1 MCDETQCRFPM
12 EPAIIRDR
20 LQAKRLNREGGAV
33 IRNRRFLDDEQLLR
47 SEQLAV
53 LEEIFNTNVRDAE
66 ITEITD
72 HFAPVLRND
81 HPFHL
86 AIWGKSGTGKTLTIR
101 YFLTLL
107 VQIAAEAGIEVRN
120 VHLDLSTPRPCFRA
134 LNDLA
139 CLLNASKRY
148 RKGISLEEM
157 MGRIEES
164 LAAYEG
170 YLVLFVDEIDNIR
183 RDKDTFMSFLVR
195 RLPQAIPSKLILVF
209 ASNRLTWPDTLDPR
223 VKSFLRLNE
232 LIFKP
237 YDAVDLQKILDIR
250 VRKALNPE
258 AVKPGVIEKIAA
270 LASRDHGDARQAVTL
285 LARSACLAEKTGQS
299 ITLDL
304 VDRAAS
310 EIEQDKYVT
319 MIRTAPVQLQLA
331 MAAVIQAARAHRG
344 STLNS
349 NASYDAYQHLAAMAK
364 IRSLTRRAFG
374 DLLNEL
380 DMYCFLRAQVFSR
393 GRYGRNREISLDLP
407 VETLESIESA
417 ITLNLGLG
425 RSTQQVLS
433 F

>member
-1 MCDETQCRFPM
+1 M
-12 EPAIIRDR
+12 EASIIRDR
-20 LQAKRLNREGGAV
+20 LHAKRQNTPGLSV
-33 IRNRRFLDDEQLLR
+33 IRDRRFLDDEQLLR

-66 ITEITD
+66 ISEITD

-107 VQIAAEAGIEVRN
+107 AQISAETGIEIRN
-120 VHLDLSTPRPCFRA
+120 AHLDLSTPRPCFRA

-157 MGRIEES
+157 MGRIEER
-164 LAAYEG
+164 LADYKG
-170 YLVLFVDEIDNIR
+170 FLILFIDEVDNIR

-250 VRKALNPE
+250 VKKALNPK
-258 AVKPGVIEKIAA
+258 AVEPGVIEKISA
-270 LASRDHGDARQAVTL
+270 LASREHGDARQAVTL
-285 LARSACLAEKTGQS
+285 LSRSAYLAEKAGQS
-299 ITLDL
+299 VTLEM
-304 VDRAAS
+304 VDRAAF
-310 EIEQDKYVT
+310 EIEQDKFVT
-319 MIRTAPVQLQLA
+319 MICTAPAQLQLA
-331 MAAVIQAARAHRG
+331 MAAVIHAARNHR
-344 STLNS
+344 NAAIDS
-349 NASYDAYQHLAAMAK
+349 NTSYDTYCALAAQTHVK
-364 IRSLTRRAFG
+364 SLTRRAFG

-380 DMYCFLRAQVFSR
+380 DMYCFLRTQVFSR
-393 GRYGRNREISLDLP
+393 GRYGRSRQITLDLP
-407 VETLESIESA
+407 NETLKAIEGA
-417 ITLNLGLG
+417 IALKLGMKTW
-425 RSTQQVLS
+425 TQQVLV
-433 F
+433 

>member
-1 MCDETQCRFPM
+1 M
-12 EPAIIRDR
+12 ESAIIRDR
-20 LQAKRLNREGGAV
+20 LKARRLNIQGGAV
-33 IRNRRFLDDEQLLR
+33 ILNRRFLDDEQLLR

-66 ITEITD
+66 ISEITD

-107 VQIAAEAGIEVRN
+107 AQIAAEAGIEVRN

-157 MGRIEES
+157 MGRIEER
-164 LAAYEG
+164 LADYKG
-170 YLVLFVDEIDNIR
+170 YLVLFIDEVDNIR

-250 VRKALNPE
+250 VRKALNPKAIE
-258 AVKPGVIEKIAA
+258 PGVVEKIAA
-270 LASRDHGDARQAVTL
+270 LSSREHGDARQAVTL
-285 LARSACLAEKTGQS
+285 LSRSAYLAEKTGQP
-299 ITLDL
+299 ITQDT
-304 VDRAAS
+304 VDRAAL
-310 EIEQDKYVT
+310 ELEQDKFVT
-319 MIRTAPVQLQLA
+319 MIRTAPVQLQLT
-331 MAAVIQAARAHRG
+331 MAAVIRAARSHRG
-344 STLNS
+344 SKLDS
-349 NASYDAYQHLAAMAK
+349 HVSYDTYHYLATQVK
-364 IRSLTRRAFG
+364 VKSLTRRAFG

-380 DMYCFLRAQVFSR
+380 DMYCFIRTYVFSR
-393 GRYGRNREISLDLP
+393 GRYGRNREITLDLP
-407 VETLESIESA
+407 TDTMEAVEKA
-417 ITLNLGLG
+417 IMVNLGLDT
-425 RSTQQVLS
+425 RQTMFAQTQLA
-433 F
+433 